1 MSFPTDLDI
10 DLITQPVSINTTLNS
25 IALFTCEGIADD
37 IGFRVNDE
45 AATDEN
51 VTSKGFNLATSNNGG
66 VRRAELQAI
75 AYDHNNNTNVSCRAT
90 TDDPPQVEYSNT
102 SVLLIQG

>member
-1 MSFPTDLDI
+1 MSYYFTD
-10 DLITQPVSINTTLNS
+10 ITLQPVSINTTLNS
-25 IALFTCEGIADD
+25 TALFTCEAIADD

-45 AATDEN
+45 PATDDN
-51 VTSKGFNLATSNNGG
+51 VMSKGFNLATSNNGG
-66 VRRAELQAI
+66 VRRAELRAI

-90 TDDPPQVEYSNT
+90 TDDPPQIEYSKT